1 MGDAFL
7 LEVSKRIKEYRL
19 EKKLTIQ
26 ELADRCNV
34 SKGYISQ
41 VENGRTVPSLPVI
54 FNIIVALD
62 MEVGQFFKDIR
73 PGEPT
78 VFVQKKADYKAFQK
92 EQAEGFYYQ
101 RIFTRTVGV
110 STVDFVL
117 LELKKES
124 FREEVTTDA
133 FEFKYILQ
141 GSVEYSINGS
151 TYLLEE
157 GDSLFFDGRL
167 PHLPRCASGDSCKM
181 LIIYFFNSP

>member
-73 PGEPT
+73 TGEPT
-78 VFVQKKADYKAFQK
+78 VFVQKKADYEAFQK
-92 EQAEGFYYQ
+92 EQADGFYYH

-167 PHLPRCASGDSCKM
+167 PHLPRCASRDSCKM